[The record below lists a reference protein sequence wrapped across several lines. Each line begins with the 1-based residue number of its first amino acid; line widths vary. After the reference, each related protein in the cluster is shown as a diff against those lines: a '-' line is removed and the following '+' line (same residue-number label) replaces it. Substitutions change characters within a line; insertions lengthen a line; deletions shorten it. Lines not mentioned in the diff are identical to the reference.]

1 MMQLKRII
9 TFTKRLR
16 KKLEI
21 KKNKNQIG
29 KHNTINLDWMMKLK
43 TNKTFTK
50 KSKKKIRNKKNKDQI
65 RKYNIW

>member
-1 MMQLKRII
+1 
-9 TFTKRLR
+9 
-16 KKLEI
+16 
-21 KKNKNQIG
+21 
-29 KHNTINLDWMMKLK
+29 MKLK